1 MKMSK
6 DLKNL
11 ITSGL
16 FLGNEITELP
26 SNRSEWVGKYLIKN
40 PSCHSPN
47 YRSRKYLVWQ
57 CNGGNGCEEG
67 KISNS
72 IYCTCLADDETAKH
86 YPYEFI
92 GLFIGDI
99 EVYKKELKS

>member
-26 SNRSEWVGKYLIKN
+26 SNRSEWVGKYLIK
-40 PSCHSPN
+40 PPKGD
-47 YRSRKYLVWQ
+47 SR
-57 CNGGNGCEEG
+57 
-67 KISNS
+67 
-72 IYCTCLADDETAKH
+72 IYSG
-86 YPYEFI
+86 F
-92 GLFIGDI
+92 
-99 EVYKKELKS
+99 